1 MFNVFRVSEYEVVKL
16 FVGED
21 GLRLEVW
28 QSESP
33 N

>member
-21 GLRLEVW
+21 CEEGLGLEVW
-28 QSESP
+28 
-33 N
+33 